1 MKRLLILLLSVLML
15 LSAVGC
21 AKPGDPTETTIP
33 LPKDTTG
40 KYLLNETR
48 NEAIID
54 DAGTVTQA
62 NDGNGRVFY
71 QIFVG
76 SFSDSNGDGIGDLRG
91 IINRMDYLND
101 GDPNSGVSLGVE
113 GIWLTPIF
121 KSPTYHKYDTTDY
134 YEIDPQFGTE
144 QDLKDLIKIC
154 HERDVKLILDLVLN
168 HTGMN
173 HPWFQAFAKA
183 HKEKDTED
191 EYYDFYSH
199 SPTRIK
205 GKTHSV
211 IPGCK
216 DFYECNFFTQMPELN
231 YDNEAVRTTMVDLA
245 KHYIDMGIDGFRF
258 DAAKY
263 IYFEDTAKNVEFWNW
278 YLGELRAMKEDI
290 YTVAEV
296 WEGDSITIPYT
307 AATDCF
313 NFTMSQAHGQIAAA
327 AMDGNVNNYV
337 NYISSYTKS
346 IQANRPN
353 AMLITFLANH
363 DMDRAAGF
371 VTTATGY
378 AKTAATL
385 SILTPGSPY
394 IYYGEEIG
402 MLGSRPATSN
412 TDANRRLAMLWG
424 DNDTIKNPSEA
435 TYKNKQSNGTVADQL
450 PNGDSLYN
458 HYKKLISIRKANP
471 EIAYG
476 TFTPLNTDTK
486 AAGFQSTWNG
496 KTVAVM
502 HNTTDAAVT
511 IDLSQVTETTF
522 STLSAIVG
530 TGSAKLE
537 GTTLTLDAQTSV
549 VLR

>member
-1 MKRLLILLLSVLML
+1 MKRLMILFLCVLLVLSV
-15 LSAVGC
+15 AGC
-21 AKPGDPTETTIP
+21 KQTAEPPVEG
-33 LPKDTTG
+33 PKDTTG
-40 KYLLNETR
+40 KYMLDETR
-48 NEAIID
+48 NEASIN
-54 DAGTVTQA
+54 DAGTVTEITNGNA
-62 NDGNGRVFY
+62 NVFY

-121 KSPTYHKYDTTDY
+121 TSPTYHKYDTTNY

-144 QDLKDLIKIC
+144 QDLRDLIQIC
-154 HERDVKLILDLVLN
+154 HQRGVKIILDLVIN
-168 HTGMN
+168 HTSIK
-173 HPWFQAFAKA
+173 HPWFQEFSNA
-183 HKEKDTED
+183 HKQNDTEN

-199 SPTRIK
+199 SPSFVK
-205 GKTHSV
+205 GRTFSR
-211 IPGCK
+211 IPGAS
-216 DFYECNFFTQMPELN
+216 DYYECNFYGEMPELN
-231 YDNEAVRTTMVDLA
+231 FDNEAVRQAILDMA
-245 KHYIDMGIDGFRF
+245 KYYIDLGIDGFRF

-263 IYFEDTAKNVEFWNW
+263 IYYGDETKNVEFWSW
-278 YLGELRAMKEDI
+278 FMQELRTVKNDI

-296 WEGDSITIPYT
+296 FDSDQVAIPYT
-307 AATDCF
+307 VATDCF
-313 NFTMSQAHGQIAAA
+313 NFSMSQASGQVAGA
-327 AMDGNVNNYV
+327 AMDGNVNRYV
-337 NYISSYTKS
+337 NYIDSYLKS
-346 IQANRPN
+346 IKSNRSD
-353 AMLITFLANH
+353 AMLVTFIANH

-371 VTTATGY
+371 LTTATGY

-402 MLGSRPATSN
+402 MVGSRGSAN
-412 TDANRRLAMLWG
+412 TDANRRMAMLWG
-424 DNDTIKNPSEA
+424 DDDTVKNPQG
-435 TYKNKQSNGTVADQL
+435 TDYKGTQSNGTVKDQL

-458 HYKKLISIRKANP
+458 HYKKLIAIRKANP

-486 AAGFQSTWNG
+486 VAGFQSTWND

-511 IDLSQVTETTF
+511 IDLSQLTDTAFET
-522 STLSAIVG
+522 LAAIVG
-530 TGSAKLE
+530 QGSAKLE
-537 GTTLTLDAQTSV
+537 GTQLTIDAQTSV